1 LRTLKLGEA
10 RLAAPVDADR
20 DIHINMRKIITHLLM
35 LGIGFVIGVV
45 GSRYS
50 WQFFTPSYL
59 LKADLAVPG
68 SLHVKDPVQVAGVEV
83 GRVWQ
88 IGLVP
93 TGDKPVEVT
102 MRIAKRF
109 QPVIRADSEASVAA
123 AGLLGG
129 DYIDI
134 TRGSVNQ
141 PVLAGGATVKTADR
155 TSAQTC
161 DEIMKALTRF
171 GDALKAPFSH

>member
-1 LRTLKLGEA
+1 M
-10 RLAAPVDADR
+10 ADPPDTGR
-20 DIHINMRKIITHLLM
+20 VIHINVRRIFTHLLI
-35 LGIGFVIGVV
+35 LGIGFAIGVV

-68 SLHVKDPVQVAGVEV
+68 SLHVKDPVQVAGVQV

-109 QPVIRADSEASVAA
+109 QAVIRADSEASVAA

-134 TRGSVNQ
+134 TRGHVHQ
-141 PVLAGGATVKTADR
+141 PVLPAGATVKTADR
-155 TSAQTC
+155 TAPQPCDQT
-161 DEIMKALTRF
+161 
-171 GDALKAPFSH
+171 

>member
-1 LRTLKLGEA
+1 MAEPQSSGRNITINVSAAKRHALTHAIVLALG
-10 RLAAPVDADR
+10 
-20 DIHINMRKIITHLLM
+20 LL
-35 LGIGFVIGVV
+35 IGVI
-45 GSRYS
+45 GSRYG
-50 WQFFTPSYL
+50 WQFFTPSYM

-68 SLHVKDPVQVAGVEV
+68 SLHVKDPVQVAGVQV
-83 GRVWQ
+83 GRIWE
-88 IGLVP
+88 IGLIP

-123 AGLLGG
+123 SGLLGG
-129 DYIDI
+129 NYIDI

-141 PVLAGGATVKTADR
+141 PVLKSDATVKTADR

-161 DEIMKALTRF
+161 DQIMKAFSRL
-171 GDALKAPFSH
+171 GDALKAPFDH

>member
-1 LRTLKLGEA
+1 
-10 RLAAPVDADR
+10 
-20 DIHINMRKIITHLLM
+20 M
-35 LGIGFVIGVV
+35 LTAGFAIGVV

-68 SLHVKDPVQVAGVEV
+68 TLHEKDPVQVAGVQV

-88 IGLVP
+88 IGLTP

-102 MRIAKRF
+102 MRIEKRF
-109 QPVIRADSEASVAA
+109 QPVIRADSEATVAA

-129 DYIDI
+129 NYIDI
-134 TRGSVNQ
+134 SRGSVNQ
-141 PVLAGGATVKTADR
+141 PVLAPGATVKTADR
-155 TSAQTC
+155 AAAQTC
-161 DEIMKALTRF
+161 DQIMKALTKF
-171 GDALKAPFSH
+171 GEALKAPFSR

>member
-1 LRTLKLGEA
+1 MAETQSSGRVITFNVTTAKRHALSHA
-10 RLAAPVDADR
+10 IMLAV
-20 DIHINMRKIITHLLM
+20 
-35 LGIGFVIGVV
+35 GFLIGVV

-50 WQFFTPSYL
+50 WQFFTPSYM

-68 SLHVKDPVQVAGVEV
+68 SLHVKDPVQVAGVQV
-83 GRVWQ
+83 GRVWD

-102 MRIAKRF
+102 IRIAKRF
-109 QPVIRADSEASVAA
+109 QPVIRADSEASVATL
-123 AGLLGG
+123 GLLGG
-129 DYIDI
+129 NYIDI

-141 PVLAGGATVKTADR
+141 PLLRAGATIKTADR

-161 DEIMKALTRF
+161 DQIMKAFSRL
-171 GDALKAPFSH
+171 GDELKAPFNH

>member
-1 LRTLKLGEA
+1 MAAPSDAGRVIHVSLRTIA
-10 RLAAPVDADR
+10 RRILTHVSMLA
-20 DIHINMRKIITHLLM
+20 
-35 LGIGFVIGVV
+35 IGFVIGVV

-50 WQFFTPSYL
+50 WQFFAPSYL
-59 LKADLAVPG
+59 LRADLAVPG
-68 SLHVKDPVQVAGVEV
+68 SLHVKDPVQVAGVQV

-109 QPVIRADSEASVAA
+109 QPVIRTDSEASVAA
-123 AGLLGG
+123 AGLFGG
-129 DYIDI
+129 DYVDI

-141 PVLAGGATVKTADR
+141 PVLAAGATIKTADG
-155 TSAQTC
+155 TAGQTC
-161 DEIMKALTRF
+161 DQIMKALSKF
-171 GDALKAPFSH
+171 GDALKAPFTH

>member
-1 LRTLKLGEA
+1 MTAPDNGRVIQIGLRS
-10 RLAAPVDADR
+10 
-20 DIHINMRKIITHLLM
+20 IFTHLLV
-35 LGIGFVIGVV
+35 LAIGFVIGVV

-50 WQFFTPSYL
+50 WQFFTPSYT

-68 SLHVKDPVQVAGVEV
+68 SLHVKDAVQVAGVQV

-102 MRIAKRF
+102 MRIEKRF
-109 QPVIRADSEASVAA
+109 QPVIREDSQASVAVV
-123 AGLLGG
+123 GLLGG
-129 DYIDI
+129 NYIDI

-141 PVLAGGATVKTADR
+141 PMLAAGATVKTADR
-155 TSAQTC
+155 TATQTC
-161 DEIMKALTRF
+161 DQIMKALSKF
-171 GDALKAPFSH
+171 GDALEAPLSH

>member
-1 LRTLKLGEA
+1 MAETQQGGRVITFNLSTAKREVLSHTIV
-10 RLAAPVDADR
+10 LAV
-20 DIHINMRKIITHLLM
+20 
-35 LGIGFVIGVV
+35 GFLVGMV

-50 WQFFTPSYL
+50 WEFFTPSYM

-68 SLHVKDPVQVAGVEV
+68 SLHVRDAVQVAGVQV
-83 GRVWQ
+83 GRVWD
-88 IGLVP
+88 IGLIP

-109 QPVIRADSEASVAA
+109 QPVIRADSEASVATS
-123 AGLLGG
+123 GLLGG

-141 PVLAGGATVKTADR
+141 PVLQAGAAVKTADR
-155 TSAQTC
+155 TASETC
-161 DEIMKALTRF
+161 DQMMKALSRF
-171 GDALKAPFSH
+171 GDALKAPFTH

>member
-1 LRTLKLGEA
+1 MAETQPGGR
-10 RLAAPVDADR
+10 
-20 DIHINMRKIITHLLM
+20 IITINVSAAKRHAISHAIVLV
-35 LGIGFVIGVV
+35 LGFLIGVI

-68 SLHVKDPVQVAGVEV
+68 SLHVKDPVQVAGVQV
-83 GRVWQ
+83 GRVWE
-88 IGLVP
+88 IGLVA

-102 MRIAKRF
+102 MRIEKRF
-109 QPVIRADSEASVAA
+109 GPVIRADSEASVATS
-123 AGLLGG
+123 GLLGG
-129 DYIDI
+129 NYIDI

-141 PVLAGGATVKTADR
+141 PVLQGNAIVKTADR

-161 DEIMKALTRF
+161 DQVMKAFSRL
-171 GDALKAPFSH
+171 GDALKAPFNH